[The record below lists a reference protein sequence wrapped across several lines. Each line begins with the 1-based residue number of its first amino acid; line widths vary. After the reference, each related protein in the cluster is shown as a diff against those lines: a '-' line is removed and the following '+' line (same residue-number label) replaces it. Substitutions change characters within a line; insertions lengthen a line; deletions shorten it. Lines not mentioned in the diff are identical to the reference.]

1 MNINIIKVKSE
12 EFTFHTG
19 GGCAENTVKIEVD
32 AGLPLK
38 LQVLALVHEISEV
51 YFPCLSHPKIVEF
64 ENLVGEGLDELDW
77 PE

>member
-1 MNINIIKVKSE
+1 MNIEVTKVKSE
-12 EFTFHTG
+12 DFTFQTG

-38 LQVLALVHEISEV
+38 LQVLTICHEIAEV
-51 YFPCLSHPKIVEF
+51 YMPFFPHDKIIEL
-64 ENLVGEGLDELDW
+64 ENLIGEGLDELDW